1 MRCLSLRGQGKRALN
16 RLGFIAA
23 GAYLA
28 LARGAIAADAA
39 KNVAAAP
46 DAAGQQVT
54 NSTDLVR
61 LVQSSVSQ
69 NHLLLWIGYLGVASI
84 VSTGIYRFAK
94 SSSGKSLGKRLES
107 EVLTNWRLAML
118 GITSLALTLASGW
131 TTWDGM
137 TNFTGTPVLSF
148 LITLGI
154 QGIMLIAAWL
164 IGESFAVGLAN
175 AGNGNRASMPD
186 RILAVLSVGLLAIGL
201 YFVSMASLQRG
212 TIEFIDSMV
221 SRHKSELALPIPTT
235 NFRILISLAFSALL
249 TALLVTQKEIY
260 EPYLRGIKAILK
272 TLPIWFMFLACAI
285 TSVFFSFDS
294 LFSTI
299 FPAQER
305 ERAAQL
311 RTTNQVA
318 GIVGDLGSTITK
330 RQGAG
335 IDALFS
341 SSEWKDYSD
350 RITDIITIARAAPD
364 QIAELARK
372 ELEDQQSVRAGLQ
385 ERKASASSQ
394 QAGINKRKAELLGDV
409 GKLKEEVPPV
419 AAEVD
424 RLKGEVFKEESEIL
438 AKKAEMQAEAG
449 GVGGSL
455 KAGQGPEFAK
465 RRKELDDFAKLKAIT
480 ESQLKDRVAQLKDKR
495 DRVAAAEAE
504 LAQIDGELGKLTG
517 EMEVADKQIAVAT
530 VPKEGGSLAATK
542 ETMAVTGFSSLDDAF
557 AQFRQRPERRSFDA
571 IQQQCAALLAVFDK
585 VPAIK
590 AAAQVKNVRC
600 DPSVVAEPVA
610 RILALNEGQLSFKER
625 CAKPESLPQT
635 TVDDLLTFGQQC
647 VQTSGLAG
655 QDTAFYRSQI
665 NSIGLNRDD
674 KAHRFVVSWNAFL
687 DGNRLA
693 YLALG
698 IAIALDGLVF
708 MSGLFGAN
716 AVSSPLVRLP
726 SAGGRSP
733 GDLEARMYAALG
745 NDIYGNARRV
755 LNALHPIKARDGF
768 VSEVR
773 LAGQAP
779 KYADEIRSVLSAA
792 AELGAVRPDSRED
805 GVYLVRGE
813 LSEFLSKACH
823 RELRTNPNV
832 KRQAE
837 LARESEIAD
846 HAEYEKKRHGE
857 MEGERLRAAE
867 AQQDERDLQR
877 RARALEPVLKAAL
890 LPDRIED
897 REALF
902 HQASQV
908 LAHMRPTAG
917 GKDGAE
923 GFTSEI
929 ELGEREQNVLLL
941 RSVLN
946 AAATRKAVV
955 KASQAAPELYLIQ
968 PEFTLCLT
976 AIRVKAYEDWQQ
988 RANKPKMFPWLRSR
1002 DVTPA
1007 NLTITPPA
1015 VPRNGAPSAGILSGR
1030 LPSAKPAI
1038 RSVPAP
1044 PSASSQ
1050 EISAATAST
1059 VRAMFNGPAQTQV
1072 VDPETLDA
1080 LNAWAKRNAFSDLE
1094 LGTVHEFIKTD
1105 WSAQLSAYLG
1115 RILGTQRLADNASAA
1130 REQARSQLQS
1140 FLDSTPEGRVND
1152 AETAIIARAFYDT
1165 YLLDSL
1171 NASLS
1176 VTIDG
1181 YASRKVPGSVNGE
1194 YYDSLCELKDAIGM
1208 LPEGADNTFR
1218 VWDRA
1223 IANLNR
1229 LDDTNSQHRVAV

>member
-1 MRCLSLRGQGKRALN
+1 MRCLSIRIQGQKALN
-16 RLGFIAA
+16 YLGFLAA
-23 GAYLA
+23 GATLA
-28 LARGAIAADAA
+28 LARVAVAADAA
-39 KNVAAAP
+39 KVVSPAP
-46 DAAGQQVT
+46 DATGRQVT

-61 LVQSSVSQ
+61 LVQSWVSQ
-69 NHLLLWIGYLGVASI
+69 NHLLLWIGYLGVASF
-84 VSTGIYRFAK
+84 VSVGIYRFAR
-94 SSSGKSLGKRLES
+94 SSSGKSLGKRLEN

-164 IGESFAVGLAN
+164 IGESFAVSLAST
-175 AGNGNRASMPD
+175 GNGNRMSTPD
-186 RILAVLSVGLLAIGL
+186 RLLAMLSVGLLAL
-201 YFVSMASLQRG
+201 TFYFVSMAALHRG
-212 TIEFIDSMV
+212 TIEFIDGMI

-235 NFRILISLAFSALL
+235 NFRILISLGVSALL
-249 TALLVTQKEIY
+249 TTLIVSQKEIY

-272 TLPIWFMFLACAI
+272 TLPVWLMFLACAI

-318 GIVGDLGSTITK
+318 GIVGDLGSTIAK

-335 IDALFS
+335 IDVLFS
-341 SSEWKDYSD
+341 SPEWKEYSD

-372 ELEDQQSVRAGLQ
+372 ELEDQQSVRAGFQ

-409 GKLKEEVPPV
+409 GRLKEEVPPV

-424 RLKGEVFKEESEIL
+424 RLKSEVFKEESEIL

-480 ESQLKDRVAQLKDKR
+480 ESQLKDRQAQLKDKR
-495 DRVAAAEAE
+495 NRVAAAEAE

-517 EMEVADKQIAVAT
+517 EMEVADKQIAAST
-530 VPKEGGSLAATK
+530 APKDAGSLAATK
-542 ETMAVTGFSSLDDAF
+542 ETMAVAGFSSLDDAF
-557 AQFRQRPERRSFDA
+557 ARFRQHPDRKSFDA
-571 IQQQCAALLAVFDK
+571 VQQQCAALLTVFDR

-590 AAAQVKNVRC
+590 VTAQAKNVRC

-610 RILALNEGQLSFKER
+610 RILALNEGLVAFKDR

-635 TVDDLLTFGQQC
+635 SVDDLLTFGQQC

-726 SAGGRSP
+726 SAAGRSP

-745 NDIYGNARRV
+745 NDVYGNARRV

-773 LAGQAP
+773 LQGQAP
-779 KYADEIRSVLSAA
+779 KYADEIRSVLSAG
-792 AELGAVRPDSRED
+792 AELGAVRPDDHED

-813 LSEFLSKACH
+813 LSEFLSKACD

-832 KRQAE
+832 KKQAE
-837 LARESEIAD
+837 LARESEIAG
-846 HAEYEKKRHGE
+846 HAEYEKKRHSE
-857 MEGERLRAAE
+857 LESERLRNAE
-867 AQQDERDLQR
+867 EQQDERDLQR

-917 GKDGAE
+917 GLDGAE

-955 KASQAAPELYLIQ
+955 KAAQPSPELYLIR

-1002 DVTPA
+1002 DVTPPS
-1007 NLTITPPA
+1007 LTITAPGM
-1015 VPRNGAPSAGILSGR
+1015 PRNGAPLAGILAGR
-1030 LPSAKPAI
+1030 LPSPAAAI
-1038 RSVPAP
+1038 RAAP
-1044 PSASSQ
+1044 PPASKK
-1050 EISAATAST
+1050 EMTPATAST
-1059 VRAMFNGPAQTQV
+1059 VRAMFNGHAEALA

-1080 LNAWAKRNAFSDLE
+1080 LDAWAKRNAFSDLE
-1094 LGTVHEFIKTD
+1094 LGTLREFIKSD
-1105 WSAQLSAYLG
+1105 WSDQLSAYLG
-1115 RILGTQRLADNASAA
+1115 RILGSQRLADSAAAA

-1140 FLDSTPEGRVND
+1140 FLDSVPEGQLSE
-1152 AETAIIARAFYDT
+1152 AETAVIARAFHDT
-1165 YLLDSL
+1165 YLLESL
-1171 NASLS
+1171 NSSLS

-1181 YASRKVPGSVNGE
+1181 YANRKVPGSANSE

-1208 LPEGADNTFR
+1208 LPAGASNTFR

-1229 LDDTNSQHRVAV
+1229 LDDTSTPHRVAV